1 MLDTSC
7 KYTITLN
14 ILDMHS
20 YATLVVPNL
29 VLKWAKDLANFL
41 FSVEHKTFWRML
53 VTINFHC
60 MDQKYMLME
69 TKTVF

>member
-41 FSVEHKTFWRML
+41 FSVEHKTF
-53 VTINFHC
+53 
-60 MDQKYMLME
+60 
-69 TKTVF
+69 